1 MKRAAPVKSMRH
13 VTHVE
18 GCSSSLPS
26 EAKPV
31 TAAMMSHKTRSPPAC
46 PVHQPVACVRGAMGL
61 PAAYSLLG
69 EVDGLVY
76 METMQ

>member
-13 VTHVE
+13 VTHVD

-31 TAAMMSHKTRSPPAC
+31 TAAMMSHKTRSPPVLPISQWLAC
-46 PVHQPVACVRGAMGL
+46 GGALGL